1 MIGLRDYGIF
11 FDDEVEE
18 KVELPKDAKFILNA
32 GWMAS
37 PASNWETAYFISKND
52 EYYVLWSQTFDENL
66 WDSVTEELSKCKIIS
81 NNKLIDAIEKMIVEQ
96 WRRECS
102 NGLDFGP
109 DYITE
114 FDIIDDE
121 TIKSMIVEV
130 WGSDE

>member
-1 MIGLRDYGIF
+1 MIGLRDYDIF

-66 WDSVTEELSKCKIIS
+66 WDNVIEELSKCKIKS
-81 NNKLIDAIEKMIVEQ
+81 NNKLIDAIEKMIEH
-96 WRRECS
+96 WRREFN
-102 NGLDFGP
+102 NGL
-109 DYITE
+109 
-114 FDIIDDE
+114 IIQ
-121 TIKSMIVEV
+121 TTSQNLILLIMRP
-130 WGSDE
+130 